1 MLEQS
6 VSDLQEECDHRT
18 KVEEAKRQELSLKFQ
33 SSIGEIT
40 NQMQDNHSKNQQLKT
55 DNAEY
60 VSVTVTVSRS
70 VFFISVS
77 WLILWYKIWLVG
89 WLVD

>member
-6 VSDLQEECDHRT
+6 VSNLQEECDHRT

-70 VFFISVS
+70 VFLYLSV
-77 WLILWYKIWLVG
+77 
-89 WLVD
+89 D